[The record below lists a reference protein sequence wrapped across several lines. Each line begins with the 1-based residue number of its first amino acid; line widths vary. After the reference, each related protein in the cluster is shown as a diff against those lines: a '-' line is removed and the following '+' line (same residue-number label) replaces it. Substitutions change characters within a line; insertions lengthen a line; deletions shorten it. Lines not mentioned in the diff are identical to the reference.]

1 MYRSIRAVRINTMAK
16 IVRVHGREILDSR
29 GNPTVE
35 VEVTLEDGT
44 IARAGVP
51 SGASTGAFEAVELRD
66 NDPHRYSGLGVENA
80 VTHVNGEIAETVLG
94 MDVEDQKNIDKKMII
109 LDGTENKARLGAN
122 AILGISLAVCRAAAK
137 SAGIPL
143 YEYIGKLYGKRKK
156 INLSA
161 DVFPVPM
168 FNILNGGKHSDSGL
182 SVQEFKIIPAGIA
195 GFKDQLRAGSEIFH
209 ALKKLLEQEQFSTG
223 VGDEGGFAPRLE
235 SHKQALEMIIKAIGE
250 AGYRPGEQVYVGLDI
265 AANSFYDA
273 AEDQYVLKP
282 EGVSLSRESLIN
294 VYREWV
300 QKYFV
305 VSIEDGLHEEDW
317 RGWALMQEKL
327 GKEGTAWKKPLLF
340 IGDDLLVTN
349 VKRLEKA
356 IESKSCNAVLI
367 KVNQIGT
374 VTETLECMKLA
385 EKKGMNRM
393 VSHRSGETVD
403 DFIADLAVGYGAE
416 FIKSGSLS
424 RGERITK
431 YNRLLEI
438 WEKTRGR

>member
-1 MYRSIRAVRINTMAK
+1 MSK
-16 IVRVHGREILDSR
+16 ITEVKGREILDSR

-66 NDPHRYSGLGVENA
+66 NNPNRYGGLGVENA
-80 VTHVNGEIAETVLG
+80 VEHVNTELRDAVIG
-94 MDVEDQKNIDKKMII
+94 MESSNQKSLDEKMIA

-122 AILGISLAVCRAAAK
+122 AILGVSLAVCRATAK
-137 SAGIPL
+137 SEKVPL
-143 YEYIGKLYGKRKK
+143 YVYVAGLLSKK
-156 INLSA
+156 KKTFTLPI
-161 DVFPVPM
+161 PM

-182 SVQEFKIIPAGIA
+182 SVQEFKIIPAGIES
-195 GFKDQLRAGSEIFH
+195 FKEQLRAGSEIFH
-209 ALKKLLEQEQFSTG
+209 ALKKLLEQEQLAVG
-223 VGDEGGFAPRLE
+223 VGDEGGFAPHLE
-235 SHKQALEMIIKAIGE
+235 SHAQALEIIIRAITE
-250 AGYRPGEQVYVGLDI
+250 AGYRPGEQVFIGLDI

-273 AEDQYVLKP
+273 NEDQYILKP

-317 RGWALMQEKL
+317 AGWALMQEKL
-327 GKEGTAWKKPLLF
+327 GKEETAWKKPLMF

-356 IESKSCNAVLI
+356 IAEHSCNSVLI
-367 KVNQIGT
+367 KLNQIGT
-374 VTETLECMKLA
+374 VTETVACMELA
-385 EKKGMNRM
+385 EKHDMKRM
-393 VSHRSGETVD
+393 ISHRSGETVD
-403 DFIADLAVGYGAE
+403 DFIADFAVGTHAE

-424 RGERITK
+424 RGERMAK
-431 YNRLLEI
+431 YNRLAEI
-438 WEKTRGR
+438 EENIK

>member
-1 MYRSIRAVRINTMAK
+1 MSK
-16 IVRVHGREILDSR
+16 ITEVKGREILDSR

-66 NDPHRYSGLGVENA
+66 NNPNRYGGLGVENA
-80 VTHVNGEIAETVLG
+80 VDHVNTELRDAVLG
-94 MDVEDQKNIDKKMII
+94 MESSDQKALDEKMIA

-122 AILGISLAVCRAAAK
+122 AILGISLALCRATAK
-137 SAGIPL
+137 SKGIPL
-143 YEYIGKLYGKRKK
+143 YEYIATLESEKRKK
-156 INLSA
+156 FGL
-161 DVFPVPM
+161 PVPM

-182 SVQEFKIIPAGIA
+182 SVQEFKIIPAGIES
-195 GFKDQLRAGSEIFH
+195 FEEQLRAGSEIFH
-209 ALKKLLEQEQFSTG
+209 ALKKLLEQEQLAVG
-223 VGDEGGFAPRLE
+223 VGDEGGFAPHLE
-235 SHKQALEMIIKAIGE
+235 SHAQALEVIVRAIAE
-250 AGYRPGEQVYVGLDI
+250 AGYRPGEQVFIGLDV

-273 AEDQYVLKP
+273 NEDQYILKP

-317 RGWALMQEKL
+317 AGWALMQEKL
-327 GKEGTAWKKPLLF
+327 GKEETAWKKPLMF

-356 IESKSCNAVLI
+356 IIEHSCNSVLI
-367 KVNQIGT
+367 KLNQIGT
-374 VTETLECMKLA
+374 VTETIACMELA
-385 EKKGMNRM
+385 EKHDMKRM
-393 VSHRSGETVD
+393 ISHRSGETVD
-403 DFIADLAVGYGAE
+403 DFIADFAVGTHAE

-424 RGERITK
+424 RGERIAK
-431 YNRLLEI
+431 YNRLVEI
-438 WEKTRGR
+438 EENIK

>member
-1 MYRSIRAVRINTMAK
+1 MSK
-16 IVRVHGREILDSR
+16 ITEVKGREILDSR

-44 IARAGVP
+44 MARAGVP

-66 NDPHRYSGLGVENA
+66 NNPNRYGGLGVENA
-80 VTHVNGEIAETVLG
+80 VEHVNTELRDAVLG
-94 MDVEDQKNIDKKMII
+94 MESSDQKALDEKMIA

-122 AILGISLAVCRAAAK
+122 AILGVSLAVCRATAK
-137 SAGIPL
+137 SKGMPL
-143 YEYIGKLYGKRKK
+143 YEYIATLESEKRKTYG
-156 INLSA
+156 L
-161 DVFPVPM
+161 PVPM

-182 SVQEFKIIPAGIA
+182 SVQEFKIIPAGIEN
-195 GFKDQLRAGSEIFH
+195 FKEQLRAGSEIFH
-209 ALKKLLEQEQFSTG
+209 ALKKLLEQEQLAVG
-223 VGDEGGFAPRLE
+223 VGDEGGFAPHLE
-235 SHKQALEMIIKAIGE
+235 SHAQALEIIIRAITE
-250 AGYRPGEQVYVGLDI
+250 AGYRPGVQVFIGLDV

-273 AEDQYVLKP
+273 NEDQYILKP

-317 RGWALMQEKL
+317 AGWALMQEKL
-327 GKEGTAWKKPLLF
+327 SKEETAWKKPLMF

-356 IESKSCNAVLI
+356 IAEHSCNSVLI
-367 KVNQIGT
+367 KLNQIGT
-374 VTETLECMKLA
+374 VTETIACMELA
-385 EKKGMNRM
+385 EKHDMKRM
-393 VSHRSGETVD
+393 ISHRSGETID
-403 DFIADLAVGYGAE
+403 DFIADFAVGTHAE

-424 RGERITK
+424 RGERIAK
-431 YNRLLEI
+431 YNRLVEI
-438 WEKTRGR
+438 GENIK

>member
-1 MYRSIRAVRINTMAK
+1 MAK

-403 DFIADLAVGYGAE
+403 DFIADLAVGTRAE